1 MCQGEERLRRV
12 ETQLTRKDA
21 EQQLLKMRPDFAQIR
36 QDSAFHDLVQLQP
49 EVIQDALYKNNTDA
63 RAAARAIDLYKVD
76 TKISKSTNKLA
87 AQAVGRRSRTQ
98 APANNNFKYSES
110 VVEKMSST
118 DFAKHEE
125 TIMEAMSSGKFL

>member
-1 MCQGEERLRRV
+1 MH
-12 ETQLTRKDA
+12 
-21 EQQLLKMRPDFAQIR
+21 PNFAQIR
-36 QDSAFHDLVQLQP
+36 QDSASHDWVQLQP
-49 EVIQDALYKNNTDA
+49 AVIQDALYKNNTDA

-98 APANNNFKYSES
+98 APASNNFKYSES

-125 TIMEAMSSGKFL
+125 AIMEAMSSGKFLYDLSGAAR